1 MAWSDAGER
10 LETLPTAGTGSN
22 FVVSNRPAVSA
33 PATAACRCR
42 SQSLTASGMIYD
54 HVSVNRLVDYSTVPD
69 SGLNIAKVSYSASI
83 LHSAVGRIHSFSGT
97 LRVNVT
103 HSLTWG
109 VHMQARTL
117 PLFPPHP
124 VIERTR

>member
-54 HVSVNRLVDYSTVPD
+54 HVSFKLRAPEPN
-69 SGLNIAKVSYSASI
+69 AKRGGVLRFGVLSAPA
-83 LHSAVGRIHSFSGT
+83 HFDVHQSGT
-97 LRVNVT
+97 VSNIGTQGCMYDILIR
-103 HSLTWG
+103 
-109 VHMQARTL
+109 RD
-117 PLFPPHP
+117 P
-124 VIERTR
+124 